1 MKAYQLIASAAATVL
16 TFASISVISHA
27 GAAQHQASS
36 TPHYLPVTNLA
47 AVHVHPRADELRAA
61 ALMNQNNNPGI
72 RVNRESRSMQTDS
85 SASFKLLE
93 SQVAMPYYSFGNK
106 FGRVS
111 KE

>member
-1 MKAYQLIASAAATVL
+1 MTGNS
-16 TFASISVISHA
+16 
-27 GAAQHQASS
+27 
-36 TPHYLPVTNLA
+36 
-47 AVHVHPRADELRAA
+47 
-61 ALMNQNNNPGI
+61 NPEI
-72 RVNRESRSMQTDS
+72 RVNRESRSMQTDG